1 MGCINVE
8 LIAAHF
14 VMNSVE
20 ETNFL
25 LTNLLHF
32 TTVEGSIPPIPP
44 SITRSTISPNFSSI
58 SSGSVIYSRSSSS
71 SYGKVVVIIGA
82 SSRRAISRII
92 LLSGIRMPTSFRL
105 RKILGSRFV
114 PFRMKVNGPGRL
126 CFISLKTLL
135 STLAYSL
142 ILLKS

>member
-25 LTNLLHF
+25 LTNLF
-32 TTVEGSIPPIPP
+32 PDEQFPIPP

-82 SSRRAISRII
+82 SSRRAISRMI
-92 LLSGIRMPTSFRL
+92 LLFGIRMPTSFRL